1 MFEPIQAL
9 AATCVREYPVDR
21 PPQLRFL
28 AGLVTEDLNVRPN
41 ERNRSEPRMV

>member
-21 PPQLRFL
+21 PPQLQFL
-28 AGLVTEDLNVRPN
+28 ARLVDEELAP
-41 ERNRSEPRMV
+41 

>member
-1 MFEPIQAL
+1 METL

-28 AGLVTEDLNVRPN
+28 ARLVTGDVE
-41 ERNRSEPRMV
+41 E